1 MQLGLTRIENAIVR
15 DILRKYK
22 NDYSFYYYG
31 SRVKGTYTKSSDL
44 DILVK
49 GETEMP
55 SKTISEL
62 RERCDLSNLGFIVN
76 FTDYNKID
84 KSSYNLIKDDLVDI
98 FED

>member
-1 MQLGLTRIENAIVR
+1 MKLGLTRIEDAIVR
-15 DILRKYK
+15 DILRKHK

-44 DILVK
+44 DILIK

-55 SKTISEL
+55 LRTVSEL
-62 RERCDLSNLGFIVN
+62 RERCDLSNLAFIVN
-76 FTDYNKID
+76 FTDYNRID
-84 KSSYNLIKDDLVDI
+84 KSFYDLIKDDLVDI